1 MRLLTA
7 LQVEPLCKLED
18 DRPVCSVAWTQRGNY
33 LAIGTTKGVVRIY
46 DAAAVRKQKSCSRLL
61 VVVVGVR
68 GF

>member
-1 MRLLTA
+1 MSA

-46 DAAAVRKQKSCSRLL
+46 DAAAVRRADSLQQAAALRWRDW
-61 VVVVGVR
+61 G
-68 GF
+68 